1 MSPWTQRGLCK
12 GVPAIDMTKLIIQIP
27 CYNEQEQL
35 PATLADL
42 PRQLPGV
49 ETIETLVIDDGST
62 DRTAEVAASLGV
74 DHIVRFPQNLGL
86 ARAFAAGV
94 DAALRLGADIIVNT
108 DADNQ
113 YRGEDIARLI
123 EPIMRG
129 EADMVVGDRNPAAL
143 EHFSPAKR
151 LLQRLGSWV
160 VRRLS
165 STEIPD
171 TTSGFRA
178 LSREAAL
185 KMNVLSDF
193 TYTLETI
200 IEAGRK
206 QIPVA
211 HVPVRTNPQRRPSRL
226 FSSVTRYVA
235 RSTATV
241 VRIYALYQPLRV
253 FTAIGLVLIAASF
266 GIGVRFLYYYFTS
279 GGAGHIQSLILGAGL
294 AIVGFQTILIGLL
307 ADLISRSRQLL
318 EETLL
323 RVKRLELGGE
333 RAGGLERGELGAS
346 PGGARLK
353 SR

>member
-1 MSPWTQRGLCK
+1 
-12 GVPAIDMTKLIIQIP
+12 MTKLIIQIP
-27 CYNEQEQL
+27 CYNEEEQL

-42 PRQLPGV
+42 PRQIPGV
-49 ETIETLVIDDGST
+49 EAIETLVIDDGST

-86 ARAFAAGV
+86 ARAFAAGI

-123 EPIMRG
+123 EPIMKG

-151 LLQRLGSWV
+151 ILQRLGSWV

-165 STEIPD
+165 GTAIPD

-206 QIPVA
+206 QIPLA
-211 HVPVRTNPQRRPSRL
+211 HVRVRTNPQRRPSRL

-253 FTAIGLVLIAASF
+253 FTSVGLLLIAASF
-266 GIGVRFLYYYFTS
+266 AIGVRFLYYYYTS

-307 ADLISRSRQLL
+307 ADLIARSRQLL
-318 EETLL
+318 EDALL
-323 RVKRLELGGE
+323 RVKRLELGEE
-333 RAGGLERGELGAS
+333 RVGGLGQRELGAS

>member
-1 MSPWTQRGLCK
+1 
-12 GVPAIDMTKLIIQIP
+12 MTKLIIQIP
-27 CYNEQEQL
+27 CYNEEEQL

-42 PRQLPGV
+42 PRQIPGV
-49 ETIETLVIDDGST
+49 EAIETLVIDDGST

-86 ARAFAAGV
+86 ARAFAAGI

-123 EPIMRG
+123 EPIMKG
-129 EADMVVGDRNPAAL
+129 EAEMVVGDRNPAAL

-151 LLQRLGSWV
+151 ILQRLGSWV

-165 STEIPD
+165 GTAIPD

-206 QIPVA
+206 QIPLA

-226 FSSVTRYVA
+226 FSSITRYVA

-253 FTAIGLVLIAASF
+253 FTVVGLSLIAASLV
-266 GIGVRFLYYYFTS
+266 IGVRFLYYYFTS

-307 ADLISRSRQLL
+307 ADLIARSRQLL
-318 EETLL
+318 EDTLL
-323 RVKRLELGGE
+323 RVKRLELKGE
-333 RAGGLERGELGAS
+333 GAGGLGQRELGAS

-353 SR
+353 SG

>member
-1 MSPWTQRGLCK
+1 
-12 GVPAIDMTKLIIQIP
+12 MTKLIIQIP
-27 CYNEQEQL
+27 CYNEEEQL

-42 PRQLPGV
+42 PRQIPGV
-49 ETIETLVIDDGST
+49 EAIETLVIDDGST

-74 DHIVRFPQNLGL
+74 DHIIRFPQNLGL
-86 ARAFAAGV
+86 ARAFAAGI

-123 EPIMRG
+123 EPIMKG

-151 LLQRLGSWV
+151 ILQRLGSWV

-165 STEIPD
+165 GTAIPD

-206 QIPVA
+206 QIPLA

-253 FTAIGLVLIAASF
+253 FTSVGLLLIAASF
-266 GIGVRFLYYYFTS
+266 AIGVRFLYYYFTS

-307 ADLISRSRQLL
+307 ADLIARSRQLL
-318 EETLL
+318 EDALL
-323 RVKRLELGGE
+323 RVKRLELGQE
-333 RAGGLERGELGAS
+333 PAGGLGQRELGAS